1 MKQTNILDFLEDAVE
16 SAKQE
21 LHKLKEEAEVAKP
34 KETPSMT
41 RRQAINVNIEE
52 VILKTLQAGPVT
64 KEQAETLSLL
74 IDVKLKLKAC

>member
-1 MKQTNILDFLEDAVE
+1 MKQTNIFDFLEDAVE

-21 LHKLKEEAEVAKP
+21 LHKLKEEAEAAKP
-34 KETPSMT
+34 EEAPAMT

-64 KEQAETLSLL
+64 KEQAETLNLL
-74 IDVKLKLKAC
+74 VDVKLKLKAC

>member
-1 MKQTNILDFLEDAVE
+1 MKQTNIFDFLEDAVE

-21 LHKLKEEAEVAKP
+21 LHKLKEEAETAKP
-34 KETPSMT
+34 KETPAMT

-74 IDVKLKLKAC
+74 LDVKLKLKAC